1 MGQKAAILAA
11 VPIKRRR
18 IKKKRR
24 ALLADEPMI
33 YAAAAHYD
41 VTAAEMHPQRRP
53 LPPYHFHFW
62 PIFSL
67 VRFSFFQENQNRV
80 HFDYLHGRW

>member
-18 IKKKRR
+18 IKKRR
-24 ALLADEPMI
+24 ALVADEPMI
-33 YAAAAHYD
+33 YAATIATAHYD

-67 VRFSFFQENQNRV
+67 LRFKKKSKSCS
-80 HFDYLHGRW
+80 L